1 VEDPNDI
8 AGPTLSE
15 NPRGLRA
22 TRPPSAPHAFAQDSE
37 SALTGPQNSTHFG
50 SAVTPNT
57 EMTARAAEVASEVGR
72 MRVMALSQIALVVL
86 GMACAFVFAAPFWIK
101 AMAVVSLTF
110 LLAAFVG
117 LWVRLQ
123 RDGQLKPE
131 YVRILTVPI
140 SLTIVAGNFAFG
152 MSSSFS
158 GAVTLG
164 LVLYASSVARH
175 EALVSWSTI
184 AVGQLFAGYA
194 AYALGDSYQPLLP
207 GVFSSPLQHAAG
219 IVALELLC
227 LSAVVA
233 GRMIRREHAHVVSQF
248 ERAVRD
254 AALRDGVLREAR
266 EALRHAAGI
275 GVPGRFSDQEVGGYR
290 LGNVIGRGGMGEV
303 YAAQPT
309 QGGDTAAV
317 KLLRLDQLS
326 EESARN
332 RFTREAG
339 IAASIKSAHVVKV
352 LAVSDE
358 TSVFPF
364 IVMERLVGTDL
375 ASYLRERV
383 KLPLPEVVEL
393 VDHLAAGLDAAHAM
407 NVVHRDLKPS
417 NIFRT
422 LERERVVWKVL
433 DFGVSKHMDSTDA
446 TLTHAE
452 IVGTPQYMAPEQA
465 RGELVLD
472 QRADV
477 YALAAIAYRALVG
490 EPPFTGQL
498 PAILRRILDDM
509 PRAPSDVANVPRD
522 VDYALRIGLE
532 KRKDLRFSR
541 ASELALALRA
551 ASSYRLDEDV
561 RHRARALLEAQ
572 PYDS

>member
-22 TRPPSAPHAFAQDSE
+22 TRPPSAPHALSPETD
-37 SALTGPQNSTHFG
+37 SALTQHQNSTLFG

-57 EMTARAAEVASEVGR
+57 EMTARAAEEASEVGR
-72 MRVMALSQIALVVL
+72 MRVMALSQIALVIL
-86 GMACAFVFAAPFWIK
+86 GMCCAIVFTAPLWIK
-101 AMAVVSLTF
+101 SLAVVSLTL

-117 LWVRLQ
+117 VWVRLR
-123 RDGQLKPE
+123 RDGQLKAD
-131 YVRILTVPI
+131 YVQFLTIPI

-152 MSSSFS
+152 LSSAFS
-158 GAVTLG
+158 AAVTLG
-164 LVLYASSVARH
+164 LVLYASSVGRH
-175 EALVSWSTI
+175 QAMVSWGTI
-184 AVGQLFAGYA
+184 AVGQLGAGYA
-194 AYALGDSYQPLLP
+194 AYALGDAYQPLFP
-207 GVFSSPLQHAAG
+207 GVFGPGWHHAAG
-219 IVALELLC
+219 VVALELLY

-233 GRMIRREHAHVVSQF
+233 GRLIRREHAHVVSQF

-254 AALRDGVLREAR
+254 AALREGVLREAR

-303 YAAQPT
+303 YAAHPT

-332 RFTREAG
+332 RFSREAG
-339 IAASIKSAHVVKV
+339 IAASIQSDHVVKV

-364 IVMERLVGTDL
+364 IVMERLIGTDL
-375 ASYLRERV
+375 ASYLRDRV
-383 KLPLPEVVEL
+383 KLPLSEVVDL

-422 LERERVVWKVL
+422 EERAQVVWKVL
-433 DFGVSKHMDSTDA
+433 DFGVSKRMDSTDA

-465 RGELVLD
+465 RGEVLLD
-472 QRADV
+472 QRADI

-509 PRAPSDVANVPRD
+509 PRAPSDLAAVPRD

-541 ASELALALRA
+541 ASELANALRA
-551 ASSYRLDEDV
+551 ASHYRLDEDV